1 MSLPFSTEQFLSVFE
16 QYNMAVWPA
25 QILLNLLGVG
35 AVFFAIKRLDSS
47 NRIIAGIL
55 AFLWVWIGL
64 AYHLAF
70 FSSINPAAYVFALLN
85 VVQGIVFL
93 VFGVFRPRLS
103 FGFRADIYG
112 IVGAIFVLYAMIV
125 YPALG
130 YSLGHAY
137 PKAPTF
143 GLPCPT
149 TIFTFGLLLWT
160 DMKLPRTVLVIPF
173 VWSIIGFSA
182 ALTLG
187 IREDIGLLVAGIV
200 GTGLILFRDARA
212 QKSETGL
219 RSAN

>member
-16 QYNMAVWPA
+16 QYNLAVWPA

-103 FGFRADIYG
+103 FGFRVDIYG

-200 GTGLILFRDARA
+200 GTGLILFRDERAR
-212 QKSETGL
+212 KSEVEI
-219 RSAN
+219 RQAD